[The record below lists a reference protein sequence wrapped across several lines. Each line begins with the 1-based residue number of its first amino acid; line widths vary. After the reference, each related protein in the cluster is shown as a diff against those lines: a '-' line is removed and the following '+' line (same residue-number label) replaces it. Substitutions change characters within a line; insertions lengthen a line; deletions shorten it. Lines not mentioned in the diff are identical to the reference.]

1 MAAPGEPI
9 ARDSGASAAA
19 LAFGVSPRLNPRK
32 AARFEFGDDAAGH
45 VFIETGARRGGLGAS
60 ILAACAALA
69 GLAHGCPPRA
79 APNRSEEHTSEL
91 QSLMRIS
98 YAVFCLK
105 KKKQLRL
112 ILFYLHTTNTE
123 TILANYN
130 IK

>member
-69 GLAHGCPPRA
+69 GLAPGCPPRA
-79 APNRSEEHTSEL
+79 APNPPWPPPARGWAAAATCRGRPRGRSAERGGGEGGG
-91 QSLMRIS
+91 
-98 YAVFCLK
+98 
-105 KKKQLRL
+105 KQGGTRG
-112 ILFYLHTTNTE
+112 
-123 TILANYN
+123 
-130 IK
+130 

>member
-79 APNRSEEHTSEL
+79 APNPHGPPRSEEHTSEL
-91 QSLMRIS
+91 PSLMRIPL
-98 YAVFCLK
+98 AGFCLK
-105 KKKQLRL
+105 
-112 ILFYLHTTNTE
+112 
-123 TILANYN
+123 
-130 IK
+130 

>member
-79 APNRSEEHTSEL
+79 APNPHGPPPAWGWAADATCRARPRGGLRSEEHTSEL

-98 YAVFCLK
+98 YAV
-105 KKKQLRL
+105 
-112 ILFYLHTTNTE
+112 
-123 TILANYN
+123 
-130 IK
+130 